1 MIPPRIEELRLS
13 GLLLSSCEVA
23 FSIQGHTVY
32 ARMKKTLFPSI
43 SLGLA
48 VLFTSGCSIK
58 KIAMNQLGD
67 ALSGGGTVFS
77 SDEDPELVKDALPFS
92 LKLMESVLAETPEH
106 RGLLLSLAS
115 GFTQYGY
122 GFVQLD
128 ADEIE
133 DDDYDEAQGLRDRAT
148 RLYLRAKRYGMRALE
163 VKHPNFEARLINDRE
178 MALKELKE
186 SEIPYLYWTGLSWAG
201 AIALSLDDPEQ
212 LGNLA
217 IAESMLERALELNP
231 DWDFGTLR
239 GFFVTYEMSRIGGT
253 EDPIQKATEHFIEA
267 KRLSGGLMA
276 SNYVAYAESVA
287 IEKQDKELFVTLLN
301 QALAI
306 DLDARPNWRLSN
318 KIYQRRAKWLLTR
331 LDWYFF

>member
-1 MIPPRIEELRLS
+1 
-13 GLLLSSCEVA
+13 
-23 FSIQGHTVY
+23 
-32 ARMKKTLFPSI
+32 
-43 SLGLA
+43 
-48 VLFTSGCSIK
+48 
-58 KIAMNQLGD
+58 
-67 ALSGGGTVFS
+67 
-77 SDEDPELVKDALPFS
+77 

-133 DDDYDEAQGLRDRAT
+133 NDDYEKAQELRDRAT

-163 VKHPNFEARLINDRE
+163 VKHPGFEARLVSDRE
-178 MALKELKE
+178 AALKELKE
-186 SEIPYLYWTGLSWAG
+186 SEIPYLYWTGLSWAA
-201 AIALSLDDPEQ
+201 AISLSLDEPEK
-212 LGNLA
+212 LGNLT
-217 IAESMLERALELNP
+217 IAESILERALELNS

-239 GFFVTYEMSRIGGT
+239 GFFVTYEMNRIGGT
-253 EDPIQKATEHFIEA
+253 GDPIKKATEHFIEA
-267 KRLSGGLMA
+267 QRLSGGLMA

-287 IEKQDKELFVTLLN
+287 TEKQDKKLFVSLLN

-306 DLDARPNWRLSN
+306 DLDTRPDWRLSN

>member
-1 MIPPRIEELRLS
+1 MIEELRLS

-133 DDDYDEAQGLRDRAT
+133 DDDYDKAQELSHRAT

-186 SEIPYLYWTGLSWAG
+186 SEIPYLYWTGLSWAA

>member
-1 MIPPRIEELRLS
+1 
-13 GLLLSSCEVA
+13 
-23 FSIQGHTVY
+23 
-32 ARMKKTLFPSI
+32 
-43 SLGLA
+43 
-48 VLFTSGCSIK
+48 
-58 KIAMNQLGD
+58 MNQLGN

-77 SDEDPELVKDALPFS
+77 SDDDPELVKDALPFS

-133 DDDYDEAQGLRDRAT
+133 DSDYDRALDLRDRAT
-148 RLYLRAKRYGMRALE
+148 NLYLRAKRYGMRAIE
-163 VKHPNFEARLINDRE
+163 VKHPGFEARLISDRE
-178 MALKELKE
+178 KALRAFRKE
-186 SEIPYLYWTGLSWAG
+186 EIEYLYWTGLSWAA

-212 LGNLA
+212 LGNLVL
-217 IAESMLERALELNP
+217 AEAMLERALALDP

-239 GFFVTYEMSRIGGT
+239 GFFVTYEMSRIGGVG
-253 EDPIQKATEHFIEA
+253 DPIQKATEHFRQA
-267 KRLSGGLMA
+267 KQLSGGLMA
-276 SNYVAYAESVA
+276 SIYVAYAESVA
-287 IEKQDKELFVTLLN
+287 VEKQDKELFVSLLN

-306 DLDARPNWRLSN
+306 DLDKRPDWRLSN
-318 KIYQRRAKWLLTR
+318 RIYQRRAKWLLTR

>member
-1 MIPPRIEELRLS
+1 
-13 GLLLSSCEVA
+13 
-23 FSIQGHTVY
+23 
-32 ARMKKTLFPSI
+32 MKKTLFS
-43 SLGLA
+43 SVYLGLA

-92 LKLMESVLAETPEH
+92 LKLMESVLAEAPEH

-133 DDDYDEAQGLRDRAT
+133 DDDYDKAQELRDRAKL
-148 RLYLRAKRYGMRALE
+148 LYLRAKRYGIRGLE
-163 VKHPNFEARLINDRE
+163 VKYPNFEARLISDRDA
-178 MALKELKE
+178 ALKELDE
-186 SEIPYLYWTGLSWAG
+186 DEIPYLYWAGLSWAA
-201 AIALSLDDPEQ
+201 AIALSLDDPQE

-231 DWDFGTLR
+231 DWDSGTLR
-239 GFFVTYEMSRIGGT
+239 GFFVTYEMSRTSGT
-253 EDPIQKATEHFIEA
+253 GDPIKKATEHFIEA

-287 IEKQDKELFVTLLN
+287 IEKQDKELFISLLN

-306 DLDARPNWRLSN
+306 DLDARPDWRLSN
-318 KIYQRRAKWLLTR
+318 TIYQRRAKWLLTR

>member
-1 MIPPRIEELRLS
+1 
-13 GLLLSSCEVA
+13 
-23 FSIQGHTVY
+23 
-32 ARMKKTLFPSI
+32 MKKTLFS
-43 SLGLA
+43 SVYLGLA

-92 LKLMESVLAETPEH
+92 LKLMESVLAEAPEH

-133 DDDYDEAQGLRDRAT
+133 DDDYDKAQELRDRAKL
-148 RLYLRAKRYGMRALE
+148 LYLRAKRYGIRALE
-163 VKHPNFEARLINDRE
+163 VKYPNFEVRLISDRDA
-178 MALKELKE
+178 ALKELDE
-186 SEIPYLYWTGLSWAG
+186 DEIPYLYWAGLSWAA
-201 AIALSLDDPEQ
+201 AIALSLDDPQE

-217 IAESMLERALELNP
+217 IAESLLERALELNP
-231 DWDFGTLR
+231 DWDSGTLR
-239 GFFVTYEMSRIGGT
+239 GFFVTYEMSRTSGRG
-253 EDPIQKATEHFIEA
+253 DPIKKATEHFIEA

-287 IEKQDKELFVTLLN
+287 IEKQDKELFISLLN

-306 DLDARPNWRLSN
+306 DLDARPDWRLSN
-318 KIYQRRAKWLLTR
+318 TIYQRRAKWLLTR

>member
-1 MIPPRIEELRLS
+1 
-13 GLLLSSCEVA
+13 
-23 FSIQGHTVY
+23 
-32 ARMKKTLFPSI
+32 MKKTLFPSI

-133 DDDYDEAQGLRDRAT
+133 DDDYDEAQELRDRAT

-178 MALKELKE
+178 MALKELTE
-186 SEIPYLYWTGLSWAG
+186 SEIPYLYWTGLSWTA

-306 DLDARPNWRLSN
+306 DLGARPNWRLSN

>member
-1 MIPPRIEELRLS
+1 
-13 GLLLSSCEVA
+13 
-23 FSIQGHTVY
+23 
-32 ARMKKTLFPSI
+32 
-43 SLGLA
+43 
-48 VLFTSGCSIK
+48 
-58 KIAMNQLGD
+58 MNQLGD

-92 LKLMESVLAETPEH
+92 LKLMESVLAEAPEH

-115 GFTQYGY
+115 GFAQYGY

-133 DDDYDEAQGLRDRAT
+133 NDDYDKAQELRDRAT

-163 VKHPNFEARLINDRE
+163 VKHPDFEARLVSDRE
-178 MALKELKE
+178 AVLKELKE
-186 SEIPYLYWTGLSWAG
+186 SEIPYLYWTSLSWAA
-201 AIALSLDDPEQ
+201 AIALSLDDPEE
-212 LGNLA
+212 LGNLT

-239 GFFVTYEMSRIGGT
+239 GFFVSYEMSRIGGT
-253 EDPIQKATEHFIEA
+253 GDPIKKATEHFIEA

-287 IEKQDKELFVTLLN
+287 IEKQDKDLFVSLLN

-306 DLDARPNWRLSN
+306 DLDARPDWRLSN

>member
-1 MIPPRIEELRLS
+1 
-13 GLLLSSCEVA
+13 
-23 FSIQGHTVY
+23 
-32 ARMKKTLFPSI
+32 MKKTLFSSV
-43 SLGLA
+43 SLGLV
-48 VLFTSGCSIK
+48 VLFTNGCSIK

-92 LKLMESVLAETPEH
+92 LKLMESVLAEAPEH

-115 GFTQYGY
+115 GFAQYGY

-133 DDDYDEAQGLRDRAT
+133 NDDYDKAQELRDRAT

-163 VKHPNFEARLINDRE
+163 VKHPDFEARLVSDRE
-178 MALKELKE
+178 AVLKELKE
-186 SEIPYLYWTGLSWAG
+186 SEIPYLYWTSLSWAA
-201 AIALSLDDPEQ
+201 AIALSLDDPEE
-212 LGNLA
+212 LGNLT

-239 GFFVTYEMSRIGGT
+239 GFFVSYEMSRIGGT
-253 EDPIQKATEHFIEA
+253 GDPIKKATEHFIEA

-287 IEKQDKELFVTLLN
+287 IEKQDKDLFVSLLN

-306 DLDARPNWRLSN
+306 DLDARPDWRLSN

>member
-1 MIPPRIEELRLS
+1 
-13 GLLLSSCEVA
+13 
-23 FSIQGHTVY
+23 
-32 ARMKKTLFPSI
+32 
-43 SLGLA
+43 
-48 VLFTSGCSIK
+48 
-58 KIAMNQLGD
+58 
-67 ALSGGGTVFS
+67 
-77 SDEDPELVKDALPFS
+77 
-92 LKLMESVLAETPEH
+92 
-106 RGLLLSLAS
+106 
-115 GFTQYGY
+115 
-122 GFVQLD
+122 
-128 ADEIE
+128 
-133 DDDYDEAQGLRDRAT
+133 
-148 RLYLRAKRYGMRALE
+148 
-163 VKHPNFEARLINDRE
+163 INDRE